1 MRVVFHSVETHN
13 SHLSALLPVGI
24 LVESELFFSFSAT
37 PTAYGSWK
45 FGGGP
50 GIESKPKLRLTTQ
63 LWQHQ
68 IC

>member
-1 MRVVFHSVETHN
+1 MHHSCHFFA
-13 SHLSALLPVGI
+13 LSSRALQTTAFNA
-24 LVESELFFSFSAT
+24 SAFFFSFSAT

-45 FGGGP
+45 FGGGGP